1 MDHFKIQ
8 FELISEFYSVLNVF
22 NQYVDGSSIKSSD
35 FIDLIEKE
43 KIKIKKLYFH
53 TTSEKTV
60 EITEKEQIT
69 YYLNCVKTDCTWNY
83 EVEKTDNRLS
93 LKCIRAFEIRKL
105 HLYVESCE
113 FFVSVNSDDAV
124 NNAGKFKSFDFEK
137 TTSEQEKIKSED
149 SIKQDTRL
157 TMSENLSS
165 ELANK
170 INENEVNHNA
180 IKTELNLQPE
190 LANKIN
196 EKEVNHNAIKTELN
210 LQPELA
216 NKINENEVSHNA
228 IKTELNLQPELAN
241 KINEKEVNQ
250 NVAKTELNLELEPE
264 NKIHECATPQNE
276 AKIGQELLSPEPI
289 DKIPDNDLK
298 QYTEKSE
305 QETLW
310 NNDNKAKIL
319 TVEENCEQE
328 VNSSKESLGKGKSA
342 SKNLWKDIPCSTDMP
357 YFKPNTKNLGY
368 DVLEGRKIIGAS
380 IRGRSHAHEGLA
392 RDDDFGFLVTENC
405 KWKIVV
411 VSDGAGSAK
420 FSRRGSELVC
430 DSVIKYCKEIL
441 ENGFSEINTYVNNL
455 ELQHYDGNKS
465 IPPKV
470 LHEIKILSYKVVVQ
484 AAFFARKDIEREVI
498 FTKEKFGQETTIKD
512 FSTTCLI
519 LVTKKCSFGEL
530 VISFS
535 IGDGAI
541 ACIVPNQTEPYLLS
555 MVDSGEYAGQTN
567 FITTD
572 SIFRDSSILFN
583 QRLQVRVFNCYEA
596 IVVMT
601 DGVSDPFFD
610 VEDNLKDNCYWNSFW
625 KNLTHEGQEHLN
637 LESDSAENNSQLLLN
652 WLNFYKQGYHD
663 DRTIVVV
670 Y

>member
-35 FIDLIEKE
+35 FFDLIEKE
-43 KIKIKKLYFH
+43 KIKIKKLCIH
-53 TTSEKTV
+53 TTSENTTSEKPV
-60 EITEKEQIT
+60 EITEKEKIT
-69 YYLNCVKTDCTWNY
+69 RILNSVKTDCTWDY
-83 EVEKTDNRLS
+83 KIKKTDNCLS
-93 LKCIRAFEIRKL
+93 LKCNCAFVIRK
-105 HLYVESCE
+105 HDLYVESCE

-196 EKEVNHNAIKTELN
+196 EKEVN
-210 LQPELA
+210 
-216 NKINENEVSHNA
+216 
-228 IKTELNLQPELAN
+228 
-241 KINEKEVNQ
+241 Q

-276 AKIGQELLSPEPI
+276 AKIGQELLSPAPI

-328 VNSSKESLGKGKSA
+328 VNSSKESLGKEKST

-441 ENGFSEINTYVNNL
+441 ENGFSEINTYVKNL

-484 AAFFARKDIEREVI
+484 AAFSARKDIEREVI

-637 LESDSAENNSQLLLN
+637 LESDSAEKNSQLLLN

>member
-43 KIKIKKLYFH
+43 KIKKLYFH

-170 INENEVNHNA
+170 INENEVN
-180 IKTELNLQPE
+180 
-190 LANKIN
+190 
-196 EKEVNHNAIKTELN
+196 
-210 LQPELA
+210 
-216 NKINENEVSHNA
+216 HNA

>member
-35 FIDLIEKE
+35 FFDLIEKE
-43 KIKIKKLYFH
+43 KIKIKKLCIH
-53 TTSEKTV
+53 TTSENTTSEKPV

-69 YYLNCVKTDCTWNY
+69 RILNSVKTDCTWDY
-83 EVEKTDNRLS
+83 KIKKTDNCLS
-93 LKCIRAFEIRKL
+93 LKCNCAFVIRK
-105 HLYVESCE
+105 HDLYVESCE

-196 EKEVNHNAIKTELN
+196 EKEVN
-210 LQPELA
+210 
-216 NKINENEVSHNA
+216 
-228 IKTELNLQPELAN
+228 
-241 KINEKEVNQ
+241 Q

-276 AKIGQELLSPEPI
+276 AKIGQELLSPAPI

-328 VNSSKESLGKGKSA
+328 VNSSKESLGKEKST

-441 ENGFSEINTYVNNL
+441 ENGFSEINTYVKNL

-484 AAFFARKDIEREVI
+484 AAFSARKDIEREVI

-637 LESDSAENNSQLLLN
+637 LESDSAEKNSQLLLN

>member
-196 EKEVNHNAIKTELN
+196 EKEVN
-210 LQPELA
+210 
-216 NKINENEVSHNA
+216 
-228 IKTELNLQPELAN
+228 
-241 KINEKEVNQ
+241 Q

-276 AKIGQELLSPEPI
+276 AKIGQELLSPAPI

>member
-83 EVEKTDNRLS
+83 EVEKTDNCLS
-93 LKCIRAFEIRKL
+93 LKCNCAFVIRK
-105 HLYVESCE
+105 HDLYVESCE

-170 INENEVNHNA
+170 INENEVN
-180 IKTELNLQPE
+180 
-190 LANKIN
+190 
-196 EKEVNHNAIKTELN
+196 
-210 LQPELA
+210 
-216 NKINENEVSHNA
+216 HNA

-342 SKNLWKDIPCSTDMP
+342 SKNLWKD
-357 YFKPNTKNLGY
+357 N
-368 DVLEGRKIIGAS
+368 
-380 IRGRSHAHEGLA
+380 
-392 RDDDFGFLVTENC
+392 
-405 KWKIVV
+405 
-411 VSDGAGSAK
+411 
-420 FSRRGSELVC
+420 
-430 DSVIKYCKEIL
+430 
-441 ENGFSEINTYVNNL
+441 
-455 ELQHYDGNKS
+455 
-465 IPPKV
+465 
-470 LHEIKILSYKVVVQ
+470 
-484 AAFFARKDIEREVI
+484 
-498 FTKEKFGQETTIKD
+498 
-512 FSTTCLI
+512 LI
-519 LVTKKCSFGEL
+519 LK
-530 VISFS
+530 I
-535 IGDGAI
+535 
-541 ACIVPNQTEPYLLS
+541 
-555 MVDSGEYAGQTN
+555 
-567 FITTD
+567 
-572 SIFRDSSILFN
+572 
-583 QRLQVRVFNCYEA
+583 
-596 IVVMT
+596 
-601 DGVSDPFFD
+601 
-610 VEDNLKDNCYWNSFW
+610 
-625 KNLTHEGQEHLN
+625 
-637 LESDSAENNSQLLLN
+637 
-652 WLNFYKQGYHD
+652 
-663 DRTIVVV
+663 
-670 Y
+670 

>member
-43 KIKIKKLYFH
+43 KIKIKKLCIH
-53 TTSEKTV
+53 TTSENTTSEKPV

-165 ELANK
+165 
-170 INENEVNHNA
+170 
-180 IKTELNLQPE
+180 
-190 LANKIN
+190 
-196 EKEVNHNAIKTELN
+196 
-210 LQPELA
+210 ELA

-328 VNSSKESLGKGKSA
+328 VNSSKESLGKEKST

-484 AAFFARKDIEREVI
+484 TAFFARKDIEREVI

>member
-35 FIDLIEKE
+35 FFDLIEKE
-43 KIKIKKLYFH
+43 KIKIKKLCIH
-53 TTSEKTV
+53 TTSENTTSEKPV

-69 YYLNCVKTDCTWNY
+69 RILNSVKTDCTWDY
-83 EVEKTDNRLS
+83 KIKKTDNCLS
-93 LKCIRAFEIRKL
+93 LKCNCAFVIRK
-105 HLYVESCE
+105 HDLYVESCE

-165 ELANK
+165 
-170 INENEVNHNA
+170 
-180 IKTELNLQPE
+180 
-190 LANKIN
+190 
-196 EKEVNHNAIKTELN
+196 
-210 LQPELA
+210 ELA

-328 VNSSKESLGKGKSA
+328 VNSSKESLGKEKST

-441 ENGFSEINTYVNNL
+441 ENGFSEINTYVKNL

-484 AAFFARKDIEREVI
+484 AAFSARKDIEREVI

-637 LESDSAENNSQLLLN
+637 LESDSAEKNSQLLLN

>member
-1 MDHFKIQ
+1 MFYMDHFKIQ

-35 FIDLIEKE
+35 FIDLIEKK

-196 EKEVNHNAIKTELN
+196 EKEVN
-210 LQPELA
+210 
-216 NKINENEVSHNA
+216 
-228 IKTELNLQPELAN
+228 
-241 KINEKEVNQ
+241 Q

-276 AKIGQELLSPEPI
+276 AKIGQELLSPAPI

>member
-43 KIKIKKLYFH
+43 KIKIKKLCIH
-53 TTSEKTV
+53 TTSENTTSEKPV

-69 YYLNCVKTDCTWNY
+69 RILNSVKTDCTWDY
-83 EVEKTDNRLS
+83 KIKKTDNCLS
-93 LKCIRAFEIRKL
+93 LKCNCAFVIRK
-105 HLYVESCE
+105 HDLYVESCE

-170 INENEVNHNA
+170 INENEVN
-180 IKTELNLQPE
+180 
-190 LANKIN
+190 
-196 EKEVNHNAIKTELN
+196 
-210 LQPELA
+210 
-216 NKINENEVSHNA
+216 HNA

>member
-196 EKEVNHNAIKTELN
+196 EN
-210 LQPELA
+210 
-216 NKINENEVSHNA
+216 
-228 IKTELNLQPELAN
+228 
-241 KINEKEVNQ
+241 EVNQ

-328 VNSSKESLGKGKSA
+328 VNSSKESLGKEKST

-441 ENGFSEINTYVNNL
+441 ENGFSEINTYVKNL

-484 AAFFARKDIEREVI
+484 AAFSARKDIEREVI

-637 LESDSAENNSQLLLN
+637 LESDSAEKNSQLLLN

>member
-1 MDHFKIQ
+1 M
-8 FELISEFYSVLNVF
+8 F

-35 FIDLIEKE
+35 FFDLIEKE
-43 KIKIKKLYFH
+43 KIKIKKLCIH
-53 TTSEKTV
+53 TTSENTTSEKPV

-69 YYLNCVKTDCTWNY
+69 RILNSVKTDCTWDY
-83 EVEKTDNRLS
+83 KIKKTDNCLS
-93 LKCIRAFEIRKL
+93 LKCNCAFVIRK
-105 HLYVESCE
+105 HDLYVESCE

-196 EKEVNHNAIKTELN
+196 EKEVN
-210 LQPELA
+210 
-216 NKINENEVSHNA
+216 
-228 IKTELNLQPELAN
+228 
-241 KINEKEVNQ
+241 Q

-276 AKIGQELLSPEPI
+276 AKIGQELLSPAPI

-328 VNSSKESLGKGKSA
+328 VNSSKESLGKEKST

-637 LESDSAENNSQLLLN
+637 LESDSAEKNSQLLLN

>member
-196 EKEVNHNAIKTELN
+196 EI
-210 LQPELA
+210 
-216 NKINENEVSHNA
+216 
-228 IKTELNLQPELAN
+228 NLQPELAN

>member
-22 NQYVDGSSIKSSD
+22 NQYDGSSIKSSD

-43 KIKIKKLYFH
+43 KIKIKKLCIH
-53 TTSEKTV
+53 TTSENTTSEKPV

-69 YYLNCVKTDCTWNY
+69 RILNSVKTDCTWDY
-83 EVEKTDNRLS
+83 KIKKTDNCLS
-93 LKCIRAFEIRKL
+93 LKCNCAFVIRK
-105 HLYVESCE
+105 HDLYVESCE

-165 ELANK
+165 
-170 INENEVNHNA
+170 
-180 IKTELNLQPE
+180 
-190 LANKIN
+190 
-196 EKEVNHNAIKTELN
+196 
-210 LQPELA
+210 ELA

>member
-124 NNAGKFKSFDFEK
+124 NNARKFKSFDFEK

-170 INENEVNHNA
+170 INENEVN
-180 IKTELNLQPE
+180 
-190 LANKIN
+190 
-196 EKEVNHNAIKTELN
+196 
-210 LQPELA
+210 
-216 NKINENEVSHNA
+216 HNA

-328 VNSSKESLGKGKSA
+328 VNSSKESLGKEKST

-430 DSVIKYCKEIL
+430 DRVIKYCKEIL
-441 ENGFSEINTYVNNL
+441 ENGFSEINTYVKNL

-484 AAFFARKDIEREVI
+484 AAFSARKDIEREVI

-541 ACIVPNQTEPYLLS
+541 ACIVPNQTEPYLLN
-555 MVDSGEYAGQTN
+555 SGEYAGQTN

>member
-1 MDHFKIQ
+1 MDHFKIK

-35 FIDLIEKE
+35 FFDLIEKE
-43 KIKIKKLYFH
+43 KIKIKKLYIH
-53 TTSEKTV
+53 TISEKTV
-60 EITEKEQIT
+60 EITEKEKIT
-69 YYLNCVKTDCTWNY
+69 DILNRVKTDYIGDY
-83 EVEKTDNRLS
+83 EIKKTDDNCLS
-93 LKCIRAFEIRKL
+93 LKCIGAFVVRK
-105 HLYVESCE
+105 HLFVESCE
-113 FFVSVNSDDAV
+113 FFVSVNYDDAV

-170 INENEVNHNA
+170 E
-180 IKTELNLQPE
+180 
-190 LANKIN
+190 N
-196 EKEVNHNAIKTELN
+196 EKEVN
-210 LQPELA
+210 
-216 NKINENEVSHNA
+216 HNA

-328 VNSSKESLGKGKSA
+328 VNSSKESLGKGKST
-342 SKNLWKDIPCSTDMP
+342 SKNLWKDIPCSNDMP

-441 ENGFSEINTYVNNL
+441 EDGNSEINTYVKNL

-484 AAFFARKDIEREVI
+484 AAFSARKDIEREVI

-519 LVTKKCSFGEL
+519 LVTKKC
-530 VISFS
+530 
-535 IGDGAI
+535 
-541 ACIVPNQTEPYLLS
+541 
-555 MVDSGEYAGQTN
+555 
-567 FITTD
+567 
-572 SIFRDSSILFN
+572 
-583 QRLQVRVFNCYEA
+583 
-596 IVVMT
+596 
-601 DGVSDPFFD
+601 
-610 VEDNLKDNCYWNSFW
+610 
-625 KNLTHEGQEHLN
+625 
-637 LESDSAENNSQLLLN
+637 
-652 WLNFYKQGYHD
+652 
-663 DRTIVVV
+663 
-670 Y
+670 

>member
-43 KIKIKKLYFH
+43 KIKIKKLCIH
-53 TTSEKTV
+53 TTSENTTSEKPV
-60 EITEKEQIT
+60 EITEKERIT
-69 YYLNCVKTDCTWNY
+69 RILNSVKTDCTWNY

-170 INENEVNHNA
+170 INENEVN
-180 IKTELNLQPE
+180 
-190 LANKIN
+190 
-196 EKEVNHNAIKTELN
+196 
-210 LQPELA
+210 
-216 NKINENEVSHNA
+216 HNA

-637 LESDSAENNSQLLLN
+637 LESDSAEKNSQLLLN

>member
-35 FIDLIEKE
+35 FFDLIEKE

-170 INENEVNHNA
+170 INENEV
-180 IKTELNLQPE
+180 
-190 LANKIN
+190 
-196 EKEVNHNAIKTELN
+196 
-210 LQPELA
+210 
-216 NKINENEVSHNA
+216 SHNA

-276 AKIGQELLSPEPI
+276 AKIGQELLSPAPI

-328 VNSSKESLGKGKSA
+328 VNSSKESLGKEKST

-484 AAFFARKDIEREVI
+484 AAFSARKDIEREVI

-637 LESDSAENNSQLLLN
+637 LESDSAEKNSQLLLN

>member
-165 ELANK
+165 
-170 INENEVNHNA
+170 
-180 IKTELNLQPE
+180 
-190 LANKIN
+190 
-196 EKEVNHNAIKTELN
+196 
-210 LQPELA
+210 ELA

-484 AAFFARKDIEREVI
+484 AAFSARKDIEREVI

>member
-43 KIKIKKLYFH
+43 KIKIKKLCIH
-53 TTSEKTV
+53 TTSENTTSEKPV
-60 EITEKEQIT
+60 EITEKERIT
-69 YYLNCVKTDCTWNY
+69 RILNSVKTDCTWDY
-83 EVEKTDNRLS
+83 KIKKTDNCLS
-93 LKCIRAFEIRKL
+93 LKCNCAFVIRK
-105 HLYVESCE
+105 HDLYVESCE

-170 INENEVNHNA
+170 INENEVN
-180 IKTELNLQPE
+180 
-190 LANKIN
+190 
-196 EKEVNHNAIKTELN
+196 
-210 LQPELA
+210 
-216 NKINENEVSHNA
+216 HNA

>member
-1 MDHFKIQ
+1 MFYMDHFKIQ

-22 NQYVDGSSIKSSD
+22 NQYVDGSLIKSSD
-35 FIDLIEKE
+35 FFDLIEKE
-43 KIKIKKLYFH
+43 KIKIKKLYIH
-53 TTSEKTV
+53 KTSEKTV

-69 YYLNCVKTDCTWNY
+69 SILNCVKTDCTWKY
-83 EVEKTDNRLS
+83 KIIKTDNCLS
-93 LKCIRAFEIRKL
+93 LKCICAFVIRKH

-170 INENEVNHNA
+170 INE
-180 IKTELNLQPE
+180 
-190 LANKIN
+190 
-196 EKEVNHNAIKTELN
+196 KEVNL
-210 LQPELA
+210 
-216 NKINENEVSHNA
+216 
-228 IKTELNLQPELAN
+228 
-241 KINEKEVNQ
+241 

-289 DKIPDNDLK
+289 DKMPDNDLK

-310 NNDNKAKIL
+310 NDDNKAKIL
-319 TVEENCEQE
+319 TVEENCGQE
-328 VNSSKESLGKGKSA
+328 VNSSKESFGKGKST

-441 ENGFSEINTYVNNL
+441 EDGFSEINTYVKNL

-470 LHEIKILSYKVVVQ
+470 LHEIKVLSYKVVVQ
-484 AAFFARKDIEREVI
+484 AAFSARKDIEREVI

-637 LESDSAENNSQLLLN
+637 LESDSAESNSQLLLN

>member
-170 INENEVNHNA
+170 INENEVN
-180 IKTELNLQPE
+180 
-190 LANKIN
+190 
-196 EKEVNHNAIKTELN
+196 
-210 LQPELA
+210 
-216 NKINENEVSHNA
+216 HNA